1 MNFVQTLI
9 RLRGAMSITVII
21 EGNVKD
27 VEKWLTLFNELEAQR
42 QEADINF
49 KAFNNNSKP

>member
-21 EGNVKD
+21 EANVKD
-27 VEKWLTLFNELEAQR
+27 FEKWLTLFNELEAQR
-42 QEADINF
+42 QEAGINF
-49 KAFNNNSKP
+49 KAFKNHSKP

>member
-21 EGNVKD
+21 EGNVKN

-42 QEADINF
+42 QEVGINF
-49 KAFNNNSKP
+49 KAFKNHSKP

>member
-21 EGNVKD
+21 EGNVKN
-27 VEKWLTLFNELEAQR
+27 VEKWLTLFNELEAQ
-42 QEADINF
+42 
-49 KAFNNNSKP
+49 